1 MRLGRT
7 EVPAHQ
13 YPIFFHQGQNRVWRA
28 ASCVF
33 PTTSVML
40 ADFYTKP
47 LLQQGILFKRFRAVI
62 LGYEHISSLEGE
74 YITLPD
80 KMNHQ

>member
-1 MRLGRT
+1 M
-7 EVPAHQ
+7 
-13 YPIFFHQGQNRVWRA
+13 
-28 ASCVF
+28 
-33 PTTSVML
+33 ML

-47 LLQQGILFKRFRAVI
+47 LLQQGILFKRFRAVGVI

-80 KMNHQ
+80 K